1 MCVSVCGTGVDGLC
15 VFVYVCVWSVCGT
28 DCVCLCVC
36 VWCGP
41 CVVVCVFGQALQME
55 LELVPGGVDAV
66 VAVSGFGRAGSC
78 RQHSSVLTVTVL
90 MTKAEQSRAEQAGAG
105 VGEERRGM
113 RGHLVSSST
122 PTQELNW
129 FVRRAR
135 RYFRHIWL

>member
-1 MCVSVCGTGVDGLC
+1 MSQCVGLE
-15 VFVYVCVWSVCGT
+15 WM
-28 DCVCLCVC
+28 DCVCLCMCVCGACVERIVFVCVCVC

-41 CVVVCVFGQALQME
+41 RVVVCVFGQALQME

-129 FVRRAR
+129 FVRRAL
-135 RYFRHIWL
+135 FE